1 MNHLLK
7 LCLYFISRLNLI
19 SEIMEDRIDRFG
31 VPIIS
36 LNDNDLSERLAAGPN
51 VSISKENEYGESISS
66 ALLGLFF
73 YSSLMFTV
81 PIASFFVMKYY
92 LEENFDLG
100 YTYNLLIPTGL
111 SVVLVNIIIAFYVF
125 RAFRE
130 DKKDHE
136 IRSGPIEQRKK
147 RE

>member
-1 MNHLLK
+1 
-7 LCLYFISRLNLI
+7 
-19 SEIMEDRIDRFG
+19 MEDRIDRFG
-31 VPIIS
+31 VPTIV
-36 LNDNDLSERLAAGPN
+36 LNDSDQSERLSAGSN
-51 VSISKENEYGESISS
+51 INIAKENDYGESMSS

-81 PIASFFVMKYY
+81 PIGSFFVVKYY
-92 LEENFDLG
+92 LEENFDFG
-100 YTYNLLIPTGL
+100 YTYNLLIPTVL
-111 SVVLVNIIIAFYVF
+111 SVVLVNVIIMFYVF

-130 DKKDHE
+130 DKKDQE